1 MTELAHVPSS
11 PLAIAGGQEFWSDK
25 QLAALK
31 QIGVDRAS
39 NGDLAVFMHVCQRTG
54 LDPFARQIFMIERQG
69 KQVIQTG
76 IDGMRL
82 VARRAVDRAGESLSI
97 SGAIWCGPDGV
108 WTDVWVSDRPPAAA
122 RVTVT
127 RGGGEFTAVVLF
139 EEYAQRKRD
148 GELTQMWATRPAG
161 QLAKCAEALALRKAC
176 PQDLSGVYSDDELA
190 RDTRP
195 ATVSAV
201 AQAVHHEPEPT
212 VAPGMLDPR
221 SSKGRH
227 MFAALGSI
235 DVTDKA
241 NRLAYVSGVVG
252 RPITTSAELTEA
264 EADEVIEAAEA
275 GLWPVRVDGEIM
287 PDPADGADPWVTA

>member
-54 LDPFARQIFMIERQG
+54 LDPFSRQIYMIERQG

-97 SGAIWCGPDGV
+97 SGAMWCGPDGV
-108 WTDVWVSDRPPAAA
+108 WTDFWVSDHPPAAA

-161 QLAKCAEALALRKAC
+161 QLAKCAEALGLRKAC

-201 AQAVHHEPEPT
+201 AQAVHHKPEAT

-235 DVTDKA
+235 GVKDKA
-241 NRLAYVSGVVG
+241 ERLAYVAGVIG
-252 RPITTSAELTEA
+252 RTIATSTQLTEA
-264 EADEVIEAAEA
+264 EADEVIEAANA
-275 GLWPVRVDGEIM
+275 GLAVVPVDGEIM
-287 PDPADGADPWVTA
+287 PDPADGADPWVTP